1 MSGSGLIRFSNV
13 FVFADPNPPIINNQY
28 GWSGMFGHCKLC
40 FFYVFICDI
49 FCRFLMALKFH
60 WNLCFYILFH
70 QI

>member
-40 FFYVFICDI
+40 FFMSSFVTYFVVF
-49 FCRFLMALKFH
+49 
-60 WNLCFYILFH
+60 
-70 QI
+70 